1 MAIVAASLTTSAS
14 GKYARST
21 HPQAKRAVRN
31 DPGPMFWE
39 QVKRRNAK
47 KRPTDSVEP
56 GPMVR
61 EEKGE
66 AEIRVMEAAQQ
77 HTTPGSGDAGGF
89 WDRAQRSGGR
99 VGEET
104 EEEGEVFAYLDEQ
117 AMALHQYKIG
127 HKCGESWE
135 CASDLV
141 CMEGVCATCE
151 TSDDCLTAR
160 DQFVCIT
167 TQELSELKHNVCR
180 HKVRVWGARRFD
192 DGHCRAPPEPIPR
205 TVFRVVFKAIL
216 PNRRIDATVRVYVY
230 SDMYIF
236 QIPVGA

>member
-1 MAIVAASLTTSAS
+1 
-14 GKYARST
+14 
-21 HPQAKRAVRN
+21 
-31 DPGPMFWE
+31 
-39 QVKRRNAK
+39 
-47 KRPTDSVEP
+47 
-56 GPMVR
+56 MVR

-66 AEIRVMEAAQQ
+66 AEIRLMEAAQQ

-89 WDRAQRSGGR
+89 WDHAQRSREGE
-99 VGEET
+99 GEET

-117 AMALHQYKIG
+117 AIALHQYKIG

-167 TQELSELKHNVCR
+167 TQEQSELKHNVCR
-180 HKVRVWGARRFD
+180 HKVRVWGAQRFTQLP
-192 DGHCRAPPEPIPR
+192 RATRSPEPILSR
-205 TVFRVVFKAIL
+205 GQFFAL
-216 PNRRIDATVRVYVY
+216 FLRRSRPIGG
-230 SDMYIF
+230 SS
-236 QIPVGA
+236 Q